1 MHTYTVI
8 LKHSHETGFYPEARA
23 DFACFGAETLD
34 FCVIEDEGDPELV
47 AQFRA
52 TEVIGYFAEIPKI
65 EFKEVK

>member
-8 LKHSHETGFYPEARA
+8 LKHSHETGFYPEVHA

-34 FCVIEDEGDPELV
+34 FCVMEDEGDPEPV

-52 TEVIGYFAEIPKI
+52 AEVIGYFTDNT
-65 EFKEVK
+65 KEDTE